1 MAINVEELTS
11 GSITQ
16 NADSQYEWTGT
27 GIFDKLIIAVN
38 GNIKVQYDNGK
49 IKDDKYADVYL
60 GSMQSVIQ
68 SAMNYILQK
77 EKIEEETKKLI
88 AETTEVPLNGIKLR
102 LKTEAETDKIIS
114 EKTEVPLNGG
124 KQREVL
130 QAQKELYKRQKAGF
144 DDNKQQKILETQM
157 SAWGITFQDT
167 DTTFVPA
174 QLAQSG
180 FDTSFTAVRT
190 DYYDVCD
197 DTCTP

>member
-16 NADSQYEWTGT
+16 NIDSQYEWTGT

-77 EKIEEETKKLI
+77 EKIEAETNKVT
-88 AETTEVPLNGIKLR
+88 ADTTEVPLN
-102 LKTEAETDKIIS
+102 AE
-114 EKTEVPLNGG
+114 

-174 QLAQSG
+174 QLAQAG